1 MKTILLSALLLLSTK
16 TFANEFEYTLDS
28 AARTYSTGLSVTPA
42 VAYKFSLWGE
52 EGSPFEGAFRPR
64 ISSEISPATYNGR
77 AELEFSP
84 VMFLSFSVAR
94 EFMRTYSMFDEDSC
108 RYNHCVGS
116 LNSTDASVKA
126 LFKFGPI
133 MGSFKFTKAFYDKK
147 DDTTRNIVD
156 PSTYALISPNK
167 EIASQ
172 IEAIAG
178 TPINEQWFTG
188 VLIQNF
194 SLKKTDG
201 NQNGQY
207 LLLLK
212 KNGHANYIAGAGRF
226 ESDLKKAKPSF
237 LVSFKYD
244 WK

>member
-1 MKTILLSALLLLSTK
+1 MPS
-16 TFANEFEYTLDS
+16 
-28 AARTYSTGLSVTPA
+28 

-52 EGSPFEGAFRPR
+52 AGSPFEGSLRPR
-64 ISSEISPATYNGR
+64 LSSEISPATYNGK

-94 EFMRTYSMFDEDSC
+94 KLMRTYSKFDEDSC
-108 RYNHCVGS
+108 RFNHCVGN

-126 LFKFGPI
+126 LFKFGPV

-156 PSTYALISPNK
+156 PSTYSLLSPNK
-167 EIASQ
+167 EVASQ
-172 IEAIAG
+172 IEGIAG
-178 TPINEQWFTG
+178 TPINERWFAG
-188 VLIQNF
+188 VLIQNID
-194 SLKKTDG
+194 LKKTDG

-207 LLLLK
+207 LLVMK
-212 KNGHANYIAGAGRF
+212 KNGNANYIAGAGRF

-237 LVSFKYD
+237 LLSFKYD